1 MFTGIVEDLG
11 VVKHLAKEGGSAR
24 LSVET
29 KICAS
34 DAKKGDSISI
44 NGACLTVVGKIGS
57 VITFDVSTETLER
70 ANLAA
75 LKAGQKVNVERSLKV
90 DSRLGG
96 HFVTGHIDTAA
107 KIASKQQRGDFI
119 EFEIGLSDQLL
130 SYAVEKGS
138 IAIDGISLTI
148 NKISRK
154 GFSVLLIPHTISMTT
169 LGFKG
174 PGDSVNIEVDILAKY
189 TQRLIRRPTT
199 ETESVQS
206 NVTADLLKQHG
217 FI

>member
-44 NGACLTVVGKIGS
+44 NGACLTAVGKIGS

-189 TQRLIRRPTT
+189 TQRLIRRPAT

-206 NVTADLLKQHG
+206 NITADLLKQHG